1 MIKVEGEGTL
11 SGVETQDTPP
21 VEDFAQA
28 LAALKAE
35 YKVSDSDIARA
46 IGVTSAAVGTWVHR
60 QKKPRR
66 ASVVALAAAYPKFT
80 EDRLFAALGRER
92 PGPLS
97 DDDEGY
103 LLELFRELTA
113 EQQEMK
119 KIEMRALVERNRARF
134 S

>member
-1 MIKVEGEGTL
+1 M
-11 SGVETQDTPP
+11 ETENDTPI
-21 VEDFAQA
+21 EDFAQA

-46 IGVTSAAVGTWVHR
+46 IGVSSAAVGTWVHR

-80 EDRLFAALGRER
+80 EERLFAALGRER

-97 DDDEGY
+97 NDDEGY
-103 LLELFRELTA
+103 FLELIRGLTA

>member
-1 MIKVEGEGTL
+1 
-11 SGVETQDTPP
+11 VETQDIPP

-28 LAALKAE
+28 LAALKDE
-35 YKVSDSDIARA
+35 YQVSDSDIARA

-66 ASVVALAAAYPKFT
+66 ASVVALAEAYPKFT

-92 PGPLS
+92 PGPVS
-97 DDDEGY
+97 KSRE
-103 LLELFRELTA
+103 EALFALFAELTA

-119 KIEMRALVERNRARF
+119 EIEMRALAERNRSR
-134 S
+134 SS

>member
-1 MIKVEGEGTL
+1 M
-11 SGVETQDTPP
+11 ETQDTPP

-35 YKVSDSDIARA
+35 YRVSDSDIARA
-46 IGVTSAAVGTWVHR
+46 IGVSSAAVGTWVHR

-66 ASVVALAAAYPKFT
+66 ASVVALAQAYPKFT
-80 EDRLFAALGRER
+80 EERLFAALGRER

-97 DDDEGY
+97 KDAEDR
-103 LLELFRELTA
+103 LLELFRELTE

-119 KIEMRALVERNRARF
+119 EIEMRALAERNRSRF

>member
-1 MIKVEGEGTL
+1 M
-11 SGVETQDTPP
+11 ETQDTPP

-35 YKVSDSDIARA
+35 YQVSDSDIARA
-46 IGVTSAAVGTWVHR
+46 IGVSSAAVGTWVHR

-66 ASVVALAAAYPKFT
+66 ASVVALAQAYPKFT
-80 EDRLFAALGRER
+80 EERLFAALGRER

-97 DDDEGY
+97 KDAEDR
-103 LLELFRELTA
+103 LLELFRELTE

-119 KIEMRALVERNRARF
+119 EIEMRALAERNRSRF